1 MKRIALLACVIA
13 IAAGALYYG
22 ERSKAD
28 APVTPAPLTHMIG
41 DAERE
46 ATRVPMQ
53 MTRLSDEEEIEA
65 GNRIAEGY
73 TSYLARSSGEND
85 TAMSEYV
92 ERVGRELASHAHRRL
107 PYRFHY
113 VPDMGFINAFALP
126 GGHVFIGKGLIAM
139 MTSEDQLAGVLGHE
153 IEHVDHY
160 HCAERLQVEAR
171 LRHVPLGG
179 LAMLPIELFQAG
191 YTKEQEL
198 EADREGI
205 RLASGAGYSA
215 TAMSELFH
223 AMDERYRETQVP
235 SRTPQG
241 EMSRAAFATL
251 TEYFR
256 SHPPA
261 GERIAQIEH
270 IAADER
276 LPVRQERPLEVAA
289 VRQ

>member
-1 MKRIALLACVIA
+1 MKRFAVLAGVITV
-13 IAAGALYYG
+13 AAAALYYG

-28 APVTPAPLTHMIG
+28 APVTPAPLMHVIG

-46 ATRVPMQ
+46 ATRVPML
-53 MTRLSDEEEIEA
+53 MTRLSDDEEIEA
-65 GNRIAEGY
+65 GNRIAD
-73 TSYLARSSGEND
+73 TYLASFPRASTDED
-85 TAMSEYV
+85 AAMEAYV
-92 ERVGRELASHAHRRL
+92 QRVGRSVALNAHRRL

-139 MTSEDQLAGVLGHE
+139 MTSEDQLADVLGHE

-160 HCAERLQVEAR
+160 HCAERLQVETR
-171 LRHVPLGG
+171 LRHIPLGG

-205 RLASGAGYSA
+205 RLASRAGYSA
-215 TAMSELFH
+215 TAVVGLFQT
-223 AMDERYRETQVP
+223 MDERYHEAEIRSQ
-235 SRTPQG
+235 TPQG
-241 EMSRAAFATL
+241 EMSRVAFKTL

-261 GERIAQIEH
+261 RERIAQIEH
-270 IAADER
+270 VAAEDR
-276 LPVRQERPLEVAA
+276 LPIRQERPL
-289 VRQ
+289 QP